1 MNHAIQV
8 AKEYYHVSGI
18 KIRRN
23 IDKMLYKFDSK
34 ESSMI
39 EIVKREMEKCY
50 QECKDLNSKNYLRK
64 NLEQIRK
71 AMK

>member
-1 MNHAIQV
+1 MDVADSLNLVKRMNHAIQV
-8 AKEYYHVSGI
+8 AKEYYHASGI

-39 EIVKREMEKCY
+39 
-50 QECKDLNSKNYLRK
+50 
-64 NLEQIRK
+64 
-71 AMK
+71 

>member
-1 MNHAIQV
+1 MDVADSLNLVKRMNHAIQV

-39 EIVKREMEKCY
+39 
-50 QECKDLNSKNYLRK
+50 
-64 NLEQIRK
+64 
-71 AMK
+71 